1 MSRLYVDVNELR
13 RNGWSEP
20 MIRTFQTMAEFVSV
34 QSELE
39 QAQTDITDNAVSI
52 AELSATTNT
61 LSSDVS
67 GNSSAISSLDSR
79 LDAYDALAPFVR
91 QGQSAAPAYTPYVG
105 QDASAAYVEV
115 EAQATDDAVVAL
127 GAAVGSLIT
136 ALQTANV
143 LT

>member
-20 MIRTFQTMAEFVSV
+20 MIRTFQTVAEFVSV
-34 QSELE
+34 QRELE
-39 QAQTDITDNAVSI
+39 QAQDDI
-52 AELSATTNT
+52 
-61 LSSDVS
+61 S

-91 QGQSAAPAYTPYVG
+91 QDRAAAPAYTPYVG
-105 QDASAAYVEV
+105 QDVSAAYVEV
-115 EAQATDDAVVAL
+115 EAQATDDAVFAL
-127 GAAVGSLIT
+127 GAVVGSLIT
-136 ALQTANV
+136 ALQTAKV